1 MVLRSAQQEVVFKEL
16 ILFSTERLTGGTF
29 EEILSLETS
38 AIYKKMEHFA
48 NRSAQAQQHVYTT
61 TPYNLYTNQPPYIAG
76 YQTIPQHHPVTF
88 QQGPSHYSR
97 PSIGAGPVTN
107 NVQQR
112 QSGHEVGGNGIN
124 RSTGVHQSSVP
135 SGSITHQ
142 SMHQSGTVSGDG
154 SHSIAQSIAPLAA
167 SLTSHHCMPSSQLVI
182 NTSQPHSSQ
191 LNMCFQFKFQL
202 YAMLFSF
209 RLYFSLCKKDMPLRI
224 VVDARYVGAIIGQGG
239 SSIRE
244 ITKESKARCVVDVQR
259 VARDLT
265 KNTEKVISILGQPE
279 GCSKACTKILEVVRK
294 EMEKDNTIAQHPDIE
309 LKIRAHNQ
317 LVGRLIGRGGAT
329 IKKIME
335 ETGAHIYVSNEPT
348 LARDAYALMPPYAAS
363 SLYGSDMSMH
373 LERTVTV
380 KASTM
385 SIVSA
390 AEQKISQKLRLSF
403 EADVNSRIMFSSTSA
418 SATMPLITS
427 MGEASYLNTTAGVP
441 STQYVRS
448 TVGTTITGA
457 GNTQQVRTVHM
468 WVPNNMVGALIGA
481 KYTTFLVLIY
491 HAMYFSAVASLHV
504 KGAHIRSAIR
514 LTGAQL
520 RIEGGGTNKD
530 KKDNKRE
537 GSNDKIDKENIS
549 ASELVNKEMTEA
561 NERIPSPKLSK
572 DKDKDMH
579 AEERLVT
586 ITGNDPQQYKAQFW
600 IYQRIAEQSC
610 HYMDEIRLCTEIS
623 VPSKLVGRII
633 GKGGQNVSSSI
644 LAEEHIR
651 TENGEMVRELQRMTG
666 AQVKIPDDAGDDEA
680 QKVTIVR
687 VLGNFQSSQ
696 AVQAR
701 LGQLI
706 NDFSQRLNIGSS
718 NRAKCFQHSGYV
730 QKLNIGSLPGPQ
742 QPQ

>member
-1 MVLRSAQQEVVFKEL
+1 
-16 ILFSTERLTGGTF
+16 
-29 EEILSLETS
+29 
-38 AIYKKMEHFA
+38 MEHFA

-61 TPYNLYTNQPPYIAG
+61 TPYSLYPSQPPYITG
-76 YQTIPQHHPVTF
+76 YQAVPQHHHPVTF

-97 PSIGAGPVTN
+97 SSIGAGPIAN

-124 RSTGVHQSSVP
+124 RGTGVHQSSVP
-135 SGSITHQ
+135 SGSITQ
-142 SMHQSGTVSGDG
+142 QGMHQSGTVSSDG
-154 SHSIAQSIAPLAA
+154 SHSIAQGIAPLAT
-167 SLTSHHCMPSSQLVI
+167 SLTSHHCMPSSQ
-182 NTSQPHSSQ
+182 
-191 LNMCFQFKFQL
+191 
-202 YAMLFSF
+202 
-209 RLYFSLCKKDMPLRI
+209 DMPLRI

-239 SSIRE
+239 SNIRE

-259 VARDLT
+259 AVRDLT
-265 KNTEKVISILGQPE
+265 KNAEKVISILGQPE
-279 GCSKACTKILEVVRK
+279 GCSKACIKILEVVRK

-348 LARDAYALMPPYAAS
+348 LARDAYTLMPSYAAS
-363 SLYGSDMSMH
+363 SLCGSDMSMH

-380 KASTM
+380 KAPTM
-385 SIVSA
+385 NVVSA

-403 EADVNSRIMFSSTSA
+403 EADVNSRMMFSSTGA
-418 SATMPLITS
+418 AATMPLMTS
-427 MGEASYLNTTAGVP
+427 VGETGYLNTATGVSTA
-441 STQYVRS
+441 QYVHN
-448 TVGTTITGA
+448 TVGTTAIGTGQ
-457 GNTQQVRTVHM
+457 QQVRTVHM
-468 WVPNNMVGALIGA
+468 WVPNNMVGALIG
-481 KYTTFLVLIY
+481 T
-491 HAMYFSAVASLHV
+491 

-520 RIEGGGTNKD
+520 RIEGSGTNKD
-530 KKDNKRE
+530 KKNSKGE
-537 GSNDKIDKENIS
+537 GNNEKIDKENLITGES
-549 ASELVNKEMTEA
+549 GNKDMVET
-561 NERIPSPKLSK
+561 NERINEQGKDENNSDEKQNGKKEENAEKTVSPKLSK

-610 HYMDEIRLCTEIS
+610 HYMDEVRLCTEIS
-623 VPSKLVGRII
+623 VPNKLVGRII
-633 GKGGQNVSSSI
+633 GKGGQN
-644 LAEEHIR
+644 
-651 TENGEMVRELQRMTG
+651 VRELQRMTG
-666 AQVKIPDDAGDDEA
+666 AQVKIPDDAGDDET
-680 QKVTIVR
+680 QKATTVR

-706 NDFSQRLNIGSS
+706 SDFSQRSS
-718 NRAKCFQHSGYV
+718 PSP
-730 QKLNIGSLPGPQ
+730 QKSQWQYTVEDCKLKQCAFSAL
-742 QPQ
+742 

>member
-1 MVLRSAQQEVVFKEL
+1 
-16 ILFSTERLTGGTF
+16 
-29 EEILSLETS
+29 
-38 AIYKKMEHFA
+38 MEHFA

-167 SLTSHHCMPSSQLVI
+167 SLTSHHCMPSSQ
-182 NTSQPHSSQ
+182 
-191 LNMCFQFKFQL
+191 
-202 YAMLFSF
+202 
-209 RLYFSLCKKDMPLRI
+209 DMPLRI

-481 KYTTFLVLIY
+481 K
-491 HAMYFSAVASLHV
+491 
-504 KGAHIRSAIR
+504 GAHIRSAIR

-561 NERIPSPKLSK
+561 NERVNEQSKDENNSDEKQNGKKEGNVEKIPSPKLSK

-633 GKGGQNVSSSI
+633 GKGGQNV
-644 LAEEHIR
+644 
-651 TENGEMVRELQRMTG
+651 RELQRMTG

-701 LGQLI
+701 LALRVCTEAQHR
-706 NDFSQRLNIGSS
+706 FFTGSS
-718 NRAKCFQHSGYV
+718 TTAVVMCC
-730 QKLNIGSLPGPQ
+730 
-742 QPQ
+742 

>member
-1 MVLRSAQQEVVFKEL
+1 MLAVVRSS
-16 ILFSTERLTGGTF
+16 LFCFS
-29 EEILSLETS
+29 S
-38 AIYKKMEHFA
+38 
-48 NRSAQAQQHVYTT
+48 
-61 TPYNLYTNQPPYIAG
+61 G
-76 YQTIPQHHPVTF
+76 YQTVPQHPVTF

-97 PSIGAGPVTN
+97 PSIGTGQVAN

-112 QSGHEVGGNGIN
+112 QSGHDVGGNGIN
-124 RSTGVHQSSVP
+124 RGAGIHQGNVP

-142 SMHQSGTVSGDG
+142 GMHQSGAVSADG
-154 SHSIAQSIAPLAA
+154 SHSIAQGIAPLAA
-167 SLTSHHCMPSSQLVI
+167 SLTPHHCMPSSQ
-182 NTSQPHSSQ
+182 
-191 LNMCFQFKFQL
+191 
-202 YAMLFSF
+202 
-209 RLYFSLCKKDMPLRI
+209 DMPLRI

-259 VARDLT
+259 AARDLT
-265 KNTEKVISILGQPE
+265 KNTEKIISILGQPE
-279 GCSKACTKILEVVRK
+279 GCSKACVKILEVVRK
-294 EMEKDNTIAQHPDIE
+294 EMEKDNTITQHPDIE

-335 ETGAHIYVSNEPT
+335 ETGAHIYVSNNLSEPT
-348 LARDAYALMPPYAAS
+348 LARDAYTLMPPYAAS
-363 SLYGSDMSMH
+363 PMYGSDMSMH

-380 KASTM
+380 KAPTM

-403 EADVNSRIMFSSTSA
+403 EADVNSRIIFPSTGA
-418 SATMPLITS
+418 SATMPLMTS
-427 MGEASYLNTTAGVP
+427 VGETGYLSAATGVP
-441 STQYVRS
+441 PTQYVRGA
-448 TVGTTITGA
+448 VGTAATGT
-457 GNTQQVRTVHM
+457 GQQQVRTVHM

-481 KYTTFLVLIY
+481 
-491 HAMYFSAVASLHV
+491 

-530 KKDNKRE
+530 KKESRGE
-537 GSNDKIDKENIS
+537 GNNEKIDKENS
-549 ASELVNKEMTEA
+549 AVSESLKKETEEA
-561 NERIPSPKLSK
+561 NERVNEPSKDENNIDEKQNGKKEESIEKPASPKLAK
-572 DKDKDMH
+572 DKDKDIH

-610 HYMDEIRLCTEIS
+610 HYMDEVRLCTEIA
-623 VPSKLVGRII
+623 VPSRLVGRII
-633 GKGGQNVSSSI
+633 GKGGQN
-644 LAEEHIR
+644 
-651 TENGEMVRELQRMTG
+651 VRELQRMTG

-680 QKVTIVR
+680 QKATTVR

-706 NDFSQRLNIGSS
+706 SDFSQRLNIGPANGQSTSNTQGMCGSS
-718 NRAKCFQHSGYV
+718 T
-730 QKLNIGSLPGPQ
+730 
-742 QPQ
+742 

>member
-1 MVLRSAQQEVVFKEL
+1 
-16 ILFSTERLTGGTF
+16 
-29 EEILSLETS
+29 
-38 AIYKKMEHFA
+38 MEHFA
-48 NRSAQAQQHVYTT
+48 NRSTQAQQHVYTT
-61 TPYNLYTNQPPYIAG
+61 TPYNLYPNQPPYIAG
-76 YQTIPQHHPVTF
+76 YQPVPQHHPVTF

-97 PSIGAGPVTN
+97 PSIGTGQIAN

-112 QSGHEVGGNGIN
+112 QSSHEVGGNGIN
-124 RSTGVHQSSVP
+124 RGSGVHQGSIP

-142 SMHQSGTVSGDG
+142 GMHQSGTVSANG
-154 SHSIAQSIAPLAA
+154 SHSIAQGITPLAA
-167 SLTSHHCMPSSQLVI
+167 SLTPHHCMPSSQ
-182 NTSQPHSSQ
+182 
-191 LNMCFQFKFQL
+191 
-202 YAMLFSF
+202 
-209 RLYFSLCKKDMPLRI
+209 DMPLRI

-259 VARDLT
+259 ASRDLT
-265 KNTEKVISILGQPE
+265 KNAEKVISILGQPE
-279 GCSKACTKILEVVRK
+279 GCSKACIKILEVVRK
-294 EMEKDNTIAQHPDIE
+294 EMEKDNSISQHPDIE

-335 ETGAHIYVSNEPT
+335 DTGAHIYVSNEPT

-363 SLYGSDMSMH
+363 SLYGSDMSVH

-385 SIVSA
+385 NVVSA

-403 EADVNSRIMFSSTSA
+403 EADVNSRIMFSSTGA
-418 SATMPLITS
+418 AATMPLMTS
-427 MGEASYLNTTAGVP
+427 MGETGYLGAAAGVP
-441 STQYVRS
+441 AAQYVRN
-448 TVGTTITGA
+448 TVGTAVAVTGQ
-457 GNTQQVRTVHM
+457 QQVRTVHM

-481 KYTTFLVLIY
+481 
-491 HAMYFSAVASLHV
+491 

-530 KKDNKRE
+530 KKESGGE
-537 GSNDKIDKENIS
+537 GNNEKIDKCYAQDNTV
-549 ASELVNKEMTEA
+549 SELVKKEAVDADERV
-561 NERIPSPKLSK
+561 NELDKNENNSDEKQNGKKEENVEKATSPKLSK
-572 DKDKDMH
+572 DKDVH

-610 HYMDEIRLCTEIS
+610 HYMDEVRLCTEIA
-623 VPSKLVGRII
+623 VPSRLVGRII
-633 GKGGQNVSSSI
+633 GKGGQNV
-644 LAEEHIR
+644 
-651 TENGEMVRELQRMTG
+651 RELQRLTG
-666 AQVKIPDDAGDDEA
+666 AQVKIPDDAGDDET
-680 QKVTIVR
+680 QKATIVR

-696 AVQAR
+696 AVQVK

-706 NDFSQRLNIGSS
+706 TDFSQRLNIGPANGQSTSNTQATGSS
-718 NRAKCFQHSGYV
+718 
-730 QKLNIGSLPGPQ
+730 PGLQ
-742 QPQ
+742 ESQW